1 MIWWLRSRIEV
12 DTSIPSARVIRVLS
26 ILALWRG
33 YPKQLRTDNGPEF
46 ISKALARWAAEH
58 QVELAFIQPGKPAQN
73 AFIEWFNRTFLEDIL
88 DAYLFHSIEEVQA
101 LAQDWPEEYN
111 AIRPH
116 ESLGGLPPYQF
127 ALKQL

>member
-1 MIWWLRSRIEV
+1 M

-46 ISKALARWAAEH
+46 IS
-58 QVELAFIQPGKPAQN
+58 
-73 AFIEWFNRTFLEDIL
+73 TFREDIL

-101 LAQDWPEEYN
+101 LAQDWLEEYN

-127 ALKQL
+127 ALK